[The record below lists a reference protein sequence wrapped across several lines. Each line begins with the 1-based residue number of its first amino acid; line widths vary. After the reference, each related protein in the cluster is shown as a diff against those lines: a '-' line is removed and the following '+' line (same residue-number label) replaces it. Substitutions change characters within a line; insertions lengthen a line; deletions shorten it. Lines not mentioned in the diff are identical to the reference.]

1 MGRRWRSRLDRDD
14 TSGCS
19 NEADSAG
26 DEDEVVS
33 DGVRRDDM
41 RDDMRSDDNEE
52 SDDMRR
58 VMT

>member
-1 MGRRWRSRLDRDD
+1 MGRRWRSRLDPGMTR
-14 TSGCS
+14 S

-33 DGVRRDDM
+33 DGVRSDDL
-41 RDDMRSDDNEE
+41 RSDDNEE
-52 SDDMRR
+52 SDDMRSDDMRR